1 LKEIERASSCGLALQ
16 QLIIVKFN
24 RHTKV
29 NRLLIWE
36 NHHKIRVAWES
47 NRLNGEGDMG
57 TFLLGVFIVL
67 VPSLAAVAWL
77 SWYSGVFESSDRERK
92 EKPWIGS

>member
-1 LKEIERASSCGLALQ
+1 
-16 QLIIVKFN
+16 
-24 RHTKV
+24 
-29 NRLLIWE
+29 
-36 NHHKIRVAWES
+36 
-47 NRLNGEGDMG
+47 MG
-57 TFLLGVFIVL
+57 TFLLGIFIVL

>member
-1 LKEIERASSCGLALQ
+1 VRAGAGSRCSGLSSLN
-16 QLIIVKFN
+16 FN

-36 NHHKIRVAWES
+36 NHQKIRVAWES
-47 NRLNGEGDMG
+47 TRLNGEGDMG

-67 VPSLAAVAWL
+67 VPSLAAVGWL

>member
-1 LKEIERASSCGLALQ
+1 
-16 QLIIVKFN
+16 
-24 RHTKV
+24 
-29 NRLLIWE
+29 
-36 NHHKIRVAWES
+36 
-47 NRLNGEGDMG
+47 MG

-67 VPSLAAVAWL
+67 VPSLAAVGWL